1 MYKVLKGYQFST
13 LLILQFIMNSKRT
26 SYVYCNWHWYEF
38 LQVFRIIKESNWNVK
53 LTVCIIY
60 QLHRDR
66 FQQVNTAFK
75 NIPAGNYIFKV
86 YNRSTRTRFE
96 FCSTLTIKTPFT
108 WTYFTPCSN
117 ISIVNFEQVNVG
129 WDFASISFS
138 DFTRHFRKT
147 SSKRKDF
154 FGKVSLTL
162 SGILYCASRFH
173 FCSEH
178 VRDEWDELL
187 LGLVLLSKQ
196 RQT

>member
-1 MYKVLKGYQFST
+1 
-13 LLILQFIMNSKRT
+13 MNSKRT

-38 LQVFRIIKESNWNVK
+38 LQVFRIIKESNWKVK

-66 FQQVNTAFK
+66 FQQVNTAFE
-75 NIPAGNYIFKV
+75 NIPAGNNIFKV

-108 WTYFTPCSN
+108 WTYFTHCSN

-147 SSKRKDF
+147 SSKRRF
-154 FGKVSLTL
+154 FRKSVIDAVRYSLLCLPFSFLLWT
-162 SGILYCASRFH
+162 CPWW
-173 FCSEH
+173 
-178 VRDEWDELL
+178 VRWATI
-187 LGLVLLSKQ
+187 GSCTSIKA
-196 RQT
+196 TSNINF